1 MIIDNLT
8 NLTKYVALNR
18 SFQTVI
24 DYLKANDLKSMEPG
38 HYPIDGDNIFVNIQE
53 GFGKT
58 KDEAK
63 VECHHEMI
71 DIQIPLTEVETYGY
85 IDITHRDVKG
95 FDAVND
101 IGFLP
106 DLTPLCYPVCQV
118 GMFAIFFPQ
127 DGHAP
132 MIGNTAR
139 KIKKA
144 IFKVKI

>member
-1 MIIDNLT
+1 
-8 NLTKYVALNR
+8 
-18 SFQTVI
+18 
-24 DYLKANDLKSMEPG
+24 
-38 HYPIDGDNIFVNIQE
+38 
-53 GFGKT
+53 
-58 KDEAK
+58 
-63 VECHHEMI
+63 MI

-101 IGFLP
+101 IGFFP

>member
-38 HYPIDGDNIFVNIQE
+38 RYPIDGDNIFVNIQE

-71 DIQIPLTEVETYGY
+71 
-85 IDITHRDVKG
+85 VKG

-101 IGFLP
+101 IGFFP

>member
-63 VECHHEMI
+63 VECHHDRHTDSFDRSG
-71 DIQIPLTEVETYGY
+71 DIRI
-85 IDITHRDVKG
+85 HRY
-95 FDAVND
+95 
-101 IGFLP
+101 
-106 DLTPLCYPVCQV
+106 YPQRC
-118 GMFAIFFPQ
+118 
-127 DGHAP
+127 
-132 MIGNTAR
+132 
-139 KIKKA
+139 
-144 IFKVKI
+144 